1 MKKMLKIILG
11 TILLFIVIVALTG
24 MYKFNILQDDIY
36 FENEQI
42 KETTQ

>member
-1 MKKMLKIILG
+1 MKKLLKIILG
-11 TILLFIVIVALTG
+11 TILTFIVIVALAG

-42 KETTQ
+42 KEKTQ